1 MTNLE
6 LEKDIIINN
15 TKYPWM
21 YHLRFI
27 LILLIG
33 PMIYVLTIFKYQPY
47 YKYQAIV
54 KNNYLLIDKS
64 IDDTGNNTFIYNNIV
79 YNYTVINKEDSQNIY
94 LLPNHRFKNN
104 ETIIIK
110 IVGNKQSLIKYIFN
124 NLRKDRDNI

>member
-1 MTNLE
+1 MANLE
-6 LEKDIIINN
+6 LEKDVIIND
-15 TKYPWM
+15 TKYPWI

-33 PMIYVLTIFKYQPY
+33 PMIYALTMF
-47 YKYQAIV
+47 KYQAIV
-54 KNNYLLIDKS
+54 ESKYLLIDKS
-64 IDDTGNNTFIYNNIV
+64 IDDTGNNTFIYNDIV

>member
-33 PMIYVLTIFKYQPY
+33 PMIYVLTTFEYQPY

-54 KNNYLLIDKS
+54 ENNYLLIDRS
-64 IDDTGNNTFIYNNIV
+64 IDDIGNNTFIYNDIV

-94 LLPNHRFKNN
+94 LLPNYRFKNN

-124 NLRKDRDNI
+124 NLRKDLDNI